1 MKKHIYFISYIL
13 IFLCIAC
20 EELDLVPTTAISSEN
35 FFRNEAELE
44 IGLNSLYQRQLWK
57 VDQDFWTDDEHHRGG
72 SPANND
78 ISRATL
84 NSESALSNQYW
95 ADLFDGIKRANTLLE
110 EMADVKANINPAA
123 FNRIEAEARAIRAY
137 FYGILMTK
145 FGDVPLITSRV
156 KLSEALT
163 LTRTSKAQVKEF
175 IFRELDEAA
184 DKLPVSNANRVTKGF
199 ALGIKAR
206 FALYEGDFQIARD
219 AAKAVIDLGIYTLEP
234 DFRRLFTRDGAGSKE
249 LIYFIPQSNELGVNF
264 DNTLTRDYIPRNAG
278 GFGAAM
284 PTFEA
289 LHIFECKDGLTVDE
303 SPLYNPFKPFENRD
317 PRLTQTIV
325 EFGIP
330 WLGFIYQ
337 PHPDSVRT
345 RNVLT
350 NALVNNNDTRGVAI
364 FASFTGMLWKKGI
377 EQRWADAP
385 RLADPNIIILRYADV
400 LLMYAE
406 ALIELN
412 QDLNQAKDAIN
423 QVRARAYNVP
433 QGNINDYPAVTESDQ
448 IGLRIRLRRERRVE
462 LMREGLRYQDV
473 IRWRIAKKALERV
486 VLGLPQPADQ
496 DRNQWPF
503 NNQILPI
510 IDADGIVNMQADLLI
525 ANNFARLLQT
535 YFFDEERMYLWPIPA
550 NDLFLNQALTQ
561 NPNY

>member
-1 MKKHIYFISYIL
+1 
-13 IFLCIAC
+13 
-20 EELDLVPTTAISSEN
+20 
-35 FFRNEAELE
+35 
-44 IGLNSLYQRQLWK
+44 
-57 VDQDFWTDDEHHRGG
+57 
-72 SPANND
+72 
-78 ISRATL
+78 
-84 NSESALSNQYW
+84 
-95 ADLFDGIKRANTLLE
+95 
-110 EMADVKANINPAA
+110 
-123 FNRIEAEARAIRAY
+123 
-137 FYGILMTK
+137 
-145 FGDVPLITSRV
+145 
-156 KLSEALT
+156 
-163 LTRTSKAQVKEF
+163 
-175 IFRELDEAA
+175 
-184 DKLPVSNANRVTKGF
+184 
-199 ALGIKAR
+199 
-206 FALYEGDFQIARD
+206 
-219 AAKAVIDLGIYTLEP
+219 
-234 DFRRLFTRDGAGSKE
+234 
-249 LIYFIPQSNELGVNF
+249 
-264 DNTLTRDYIPRNAG
+264 
-278 GFGAAM
+278 
-284 PTFEA
+284 
-289 LHIFECKDGLTVDE
+289 
-303 SPLYNPFKPFENRD
+303 
-317 PRLTQTIV
+317 
-325 EFGIP
+325 
-330 WLGFIYQ
+330 
-337 PHPDSVRT
+337 
-345 RNVLT
+345 VLT

-448 IGLRIRLRRERRVE
+448 IGLRTRLRRERRVE